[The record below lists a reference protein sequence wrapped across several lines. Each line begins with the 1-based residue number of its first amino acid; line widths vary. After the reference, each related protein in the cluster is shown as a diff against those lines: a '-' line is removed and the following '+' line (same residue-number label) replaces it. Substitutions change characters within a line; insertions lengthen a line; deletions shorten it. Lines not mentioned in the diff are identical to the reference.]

1 MARVK
6 RGVTARRRHKK
17 VLSRAK
23 GYYGARSRVYRVA
36 KQSVIKAG
44 QYAYIGRKQKKR
56 QFRSLW
62 ITRINAAARMFELS
76 YSRLIN
82 GLNKAGIEVDRKV
95 LADLAV
101 HDIRAFGAVADQARA
116 ALGMKES
123 DKSNIVQPQVEAVA
137 KPKPKSKPATKPATK
152 AKAKAKA
159 EPKAAA
165 AKPAA
170 KKAPAKAKSKAKGD
184 DLTRIEGIGPKI
196 AELLHGADINT
207 FAELAATDADKLK
220 EVLHDA
226 GSRFAAHDPTTWPQ
240 QAKLAADGDFDGLN
254 ELQDHL
260 KGGRP
265 A

>member
-1 MARVK
+1 
-6 RGVTARRRHKK
+6 
-17 VLSRAK
+17 
-23 GYYGARSRVYRVA
+23 
-36 KQSVIKAG
+36 
-44 QYAYIGRKQKKR
+44 
-56 QFRSLW
+56 
-62 ITRINAAARMFELS
+62 
-76 YSRLIN
+76 
-82 GLNKAGIEVDRKV
+82 
-95 LADLAV
+95 
-101 HDIRAFGAVADQARA
+101 
-116 ALGMKES
+116 MKES